1 MKRIAD
7 WIRENSF
14 ILIIGILTVAY
25 MASPLG
31 NTRLH
36 NGHDFSYHLLRIENI
51 KDGLLNGQIPVRIG
65 PLFLNHRGYGSS
77 LFYPELFL
85 YIPALF
91 RLAGLTIET
100 SYKLFALLTIVG
112 CFVTTYLCAKGISK
126 DKYTAL
132 ITAVIFSACQYHIA
146 NLYVRGAVGEAQ
158 AFVFFPLVV
167 YGIYDLIYRDFQ
179 KAWVMGLGFWGL
191 MFSHSISLAI
201 ALCTTA
207 GICLFHFKT
216 VVLNGRKFVKLLLT
230 AAVTLLCSIGFW
242 LPMIEQLLSNSFWF
256 SQPWTTVTDNAVGL
270 VQLFGT
276 GYYDYTYNFDTGVLL
291 MCLTV
296 LLLPG
301 EEKKSGG
308 RKKIYWFLGI
318 GFALLYVASRY
329 FPWPLLQP
337 VLNSIQFPW
346 RFYAIATLFLAIAIG
361 LAVQEKWRGRF
372 GKEAVLAVLCVM
384 VLFGNRYFE
393 NANIDYVKIEENAF
407 TEKDCWYSFQI
418 VQKEWLPKKTDLS
431 LFESEPD
438 RPVLT
443 DRRVSLPYTEEKK
456 MGIVFDYGY
465 GKGYCD
471 VPLVWYKGY
480 TAHYM
485 DGGRVVPLT
494 VTDEGYNG
502 YIRVYFD
509 ESMTGGTVLVE
520 YSGTRIQKASL
531 AVNLLA
537 AAAVAGVWLL
547 RKKRRGTE
555 TAGDRQKGTKHD

>member
-7 WIRENSF
+7 WIRENYF
-14 ILIIGILTVAY
+14 VLIIGILTVLYVA
-25 MASPLG
+25 APLG

-51 KDGLLNGQIPVRIG
+51 KDGLLNGQFPVRIG
-65 PLFLNHRGYGSS
+65 PLFLNHRGYASS

-91 RLAGLTIET
+91 RLAGFTIET
-100 SYKLFALLTIVG
+100 SYKLFALLTIAG
-112 CFVTTYLCAKGISK
+112 CFATTYLCVKGISK

-132 ITAVIFSACQYHIA
+132 TAAVIFSACQYHIA

-167 YGIYDLIYRDFQ
+167 YGIYDLIYQDFR
-179 KAWVMGLGFWGL
+179 KAWVLGLGFWGL
-191 MFSHSISLAI
+191 MFSHSISLVI
-201 ALCTTA
+201 ALCTAA
-207 GICLFHFKT
+207 GICLFHFKR
-216 VVLNGRKFVKLLLT
+216 VVLDRRRFGKLLIT
-230 AAVTLLCSIGFW
+230 AAVTLLFSIGFW
-242 LPMIEQLLSNSFWF
+242 LPMIEQLLSNTFWF
-256 SQPWTTVTDNAVGL
+256 GQPWTTVTDNAVGL

-291 MCLTV
+291 MCLPV
-296 LLLPG
+296 LLFPG
-301 EEKKSGG
+301 EDKGKTG
-308 RKKIYWFLGI
+308 RKRIYWFLGI
-318 GFALLYVASRY
+318 GLVLLYVSSRY
-329 FPWPLLQP
+329 FPWPILQP
-337 VLNSIQFPW
+337 VLNNIQFPW
-346 RFYAIATLFLAIAIG
+346 RFYAIATLFLAIAVG
-361 LAVQEKWRGRF
+361 LTAREKWPGRF
-372 GKEAVLAVLCVM
+372 EKETVLVVFFVM

-418 VQKEWLPKKTDLS
+418 VQKEWLPRKTDLS
-431 LFESEPD
+431 LFESDPD

-443 DRRVSLPYTEEKK
+443 DREISLPYSEEKK

-465 GKGYCD
+465 GKGWCD
-471 VPLVWYKGY
+471 VPLIWYKGY

-485 DGGRVVPLT
+485 DGSRVIPLT

-531 AVNLLA
+531 AVNILA
-537 AAAVAGVWLL
+537 VIAGAGVWLAG
-547 RKKRRGTE
+547 KKRRHIPDE
-555 TAGDRQKGTKHD
+555 

>member
-1 MKRIAD
+1 M
-7 WIRENSF
+7 
-14 ILIIGILTVAY
+14 
-25 MASPLG
+25 
-31 NTRLH
+31 
-36 NGHDFSYHLLRIENI
+36 
-51 KDGLLNGQIPVRIG
+51 
-65 PLFLNHRGYGSS
+65 
-77 LFYPELFL
+77 

-100 SYKLFALLTIVG
+100 SYKLFALLTIIG

-126 DKYTAL
+126 DKYMAL

-167 YGIYDLIYRDFQ
+167 YGIYDLIYQDFR

-191 MFSHSISLAI
+191 MFSHSISLVI

-207 GICLFHFKT
+207 AICLFHWKT
-216 VVLNGRKFVKLLLT
+216 VVLDWRKLRRLMLT
-230 AAVTLLCSIGFW
+230 AAATLLLSIGFW

-270 VQLFGT
+270 VQLLGT
-276 GYYDYTYNFDTGVLL
+276 GYYDYTYSFDTGILL
-291 MCLTV
+291 MCLMV
-296 LLLPG
+296 LLLPK
-301 EEKKSGG
+301 EEKRSGG
-308 RKKIYWFLGI
+308 RKKLYWFLGI
-318 GFALLYVASRY
+318 GLALLYVASRY
-329 FPWPLLQP
+329 FPWPILQP
-337 VLNSIQFPW
+337 VLNNIQFPW
-346 RFYAIATLFLAIAIG
+346 RFYAIATLFLA
-361 LAVQEKWRGRF
+361 LAVGLIIREKWQGRF
-372 GKEAVLAVLCVM
+372 RKEAVIAVFCVM

-393 NANIDYVKIEENAF
+393 NANIDYVKIEETAF

-431 LFESEPD
+431 LFETDPN

-443 DRRVSLPYTEEKK
+443 DQEISLPYTEEKK

-465 GKGYCD
+465 GKGWCD
-471 VPLVWYKGY
+471 VPLLWYKGY

-485 DGGRVVPLT
+485 DSSRVVPLDLS
-494 VTDEGYNG
+494 DEGYNG

-520 YSGTRIQKASL
+520 YSGTKIQKASL
-531 AVNLLA
+531 AVNVLA
-537 AAAVAGVWLL
+537 AAAVMGVWLFE
-547 RKKRRGTE
+547 KRRSKKEKGKKPPVTASTE
-555 TAGDRQKGTKHD
+555 